1 VLAFGAE
8 CAPSAR
14 EITQEVAMLNPVP
27 ALTHSLTAFS
37 AILDKAQ
44 AHADAK
50 KMKPDVIPQLR
61 LIADMLPLW
70 RQVTIACDHAKG
82 MSARLAGLEVPSFAD
97 TETTIAELKERIAKT
112 IAFIA
117 TIPAGAFDDAEGRVI
132 SVKAGPRD
140 LTFPAGRYYQS
151 YALPNFFFHMTT
163 AYAIL
168 RANGIEVGKTDFL
181 GG

>member
-1 VLAFGAE
+1 
-8 CAPSAR
+8 
-14 EITQEVAMLNPVP
+14 MLNPVP

-50 KMKPDVIPQLR
+50 KIKPDVIPQLR
-61 LIADMLPLW
+61 LLADMLPLW

-82 MSARLAGLEVPSFAD
+82 MAARLAGVEVPSFED
-97 TETTIAELKERIAKT
+97 NETTLADLKERIAKT

-117 TIPAGAFDDAEGRVI
+117 TIPAAAYDTAEARVI
-132 SVKAGPRD
+132 NVKAGPRE
-140 LTFPAGRYYQS
+140 LTFPAAQYYLG

-181 GG
+181 GA